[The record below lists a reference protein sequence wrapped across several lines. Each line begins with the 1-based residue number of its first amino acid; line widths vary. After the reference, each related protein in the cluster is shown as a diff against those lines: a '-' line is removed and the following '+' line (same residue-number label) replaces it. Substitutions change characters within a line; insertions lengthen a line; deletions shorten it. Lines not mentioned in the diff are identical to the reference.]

1 MLNNQDFALLRA
13 KSLGGSDVGA
23 ILGLSKYRSAI
34 DVWMEK
40 TGKEVAARDSLHLR
54 FGQFA
59 ESFVAS
65 EYALSTGFS
74 LVAHD
79 SAIIHPQYDYMH
91 GHIDR
96 FVIDQHLAQSNDE
109 SIDESSNLFDDSGRL
124 TASRILECKTAN
136 PFTQSEWG
144 EAGSDQVPLTYLVQ
158 CVWYMM
164 ITNIDRTDLA
174 VLFGNADFRVYEI
187 TRDLELEQMVL
198 ERAISFWENHVLT
211 DTPPPATSESDYKT
225 LFGKSTVSKSV
236 EAHAETC
243 ELIKKLQ
250 SLNAQVEQYEL
261 EISQIKQSIMGQMQD
276 AEVLTFQGQT
286 LATWKAPKP
295 SLRLDAKK
303 LTVEH
308 PELVHQYQVPIQNSR
323 RLVIKELS

>member
-23 ILGLSKYRSAI
+23 VLGLSKYRSAV

-40 TGKEVAARDSLHLR
+40 TGKEVASRDSLPLR

-65 EYALSTGFS
+65 EYALATGLS
-74 LVAHD
+74 LVTHD
-79 SAIIHPQYDYMH
+79 AAVVHSEYSYMH

-96 FVIDQHLAQSNDE
+96 FVMS
-109 SIDESSNLFDDSGRL
+109 DDLPLIGDNGRM

-136 PFTQSEWG
+136 PFSQSEWG
-144 EAGSDQVPLTYLVQ
+144 EAGSDQVPLSYLVQ

-164 ITNIDRTDLA
+164 LTNIDRTDLA
-174 VLFGNADFRVYEI
+174 VLFGNADFRIYEI
-187 TRDLELEQMVL
+187 SRDLELEQMIL
-198 ERAISFWENHVLT
+198 ERAKSFWAKHVLT
-211 DTPPPATSESDYKT
+211 DTPPLATSESDYKT
-225 LFGKSTVSKSV
+225 LFSKSTVNKSI
-236 EAHAETC
+236 EAPTETC
-243 ELIKKLQ
+243 VLIKKLK
-250 SLNAQVEQYEL
+250 SLNEQIDHYEA
-261 EISQIKQSIMGQMQD
+261 EVSQIKQSIMGQMQD

-295 SLRLDAKK
+295 SLRLDSKR
-303 LTVEH
+303 LSEEH
-308 PELVHQYQVPIQNSR
+308 PDLVHQYKIPIQNSR
-323 RLVIKELS
+323 RLVIKEL

>member
-23 ILGLSKYRSAI
+23 VLGLSKYRSAV

-40 TGKEVAARDSLHLR
+40 TGKEVGVRDSLPLR

-65 EYALSTGFS
+65 EYALATGLS
-74 LVAHD
+74 LATHEAAV
-79 SAIIHPQYDYMH
+79 IHPQYEYMH

-96 FVIDQHLAQSNDE
+96 FVLDGDTPLIGED
-109 SIDESSNLFDDSGRL
+109 GRMS
-124 TASRILECKTAN
+124 ASRILECKTAN
-136 PFTQSEWG
+136 PFAQSDWG
-144 EAGSDQVPLTYLVQ
+144 DPGSDQVPLSYLVQ

-164 ITNIDRTDLA
+164 LTGIDRTDLA
-174 VLFGNADFRVYEI
+174 VLFGNADFRIYEI
-187 TRDLELEQMVL
+187 TRDLELEQIVL
-198 ERAISFWENHVLT
+198 ERAVSFWENHVLT
-211 DTPPPATSESDYKT
+211 DTPPVATSESDYKT
-225 LFGKSTVSKSV
+225 LFGKSTASISV
-236 EAHAETC
+236 EAPAETC
-243 ELIKKLQ
+243 ELIKKLKT
-250 SLNAQVEQYEL
+250 LNEQVESYEA

-276 AEVLTFQGQT
+276 AEVLTFHGQT

-295 SLRLDAKK
+295 SFRLDAKR
-303 LTVEH
+303 LAEEH
-308 PELVHQYQVPIQNSR
+308 PDLVHQYQAPIQNSR

>member
-23 ILGLSKYRSAI
+23 VLGLSKYRSAV

-40 TGKEVAARDSLHLR
+40 TGKEIAVRDSLPLR

-59 ESFVAS
+59 EEFVAS
-65 EYALSTGFS
+65 EYALSTGLS
-74 LVAHD
+74 LARHHAAV
-79 SAIIHPQYDYMH
+79 IHPEYMYMH

-96 FVIDQHLAQSNDE
+96 FALNGDLPLIDADGK
-109 SIDESSNLFDDSGRL
+109 I
-124 TASRILECKTAN
+124 TACRILECKTAN
-136 PFTQSEWG
+136 PFAQSEWG
-144 EAGSDQVPLTYLVQ
+144 EAGSDQVPLSYLVQ

-164 ITNIDRTDLA
+164 LTNIDRTDLA
-174 VLFGNADFRVYEI
+174 VLFGNADFRIYEI

-198 ERAISFWENHVLT
+198 ERAITFWEDHVLK
-211 DTPPPATSESDYKT
+211 DIPPPASSESDYKT

-236 EAHAETC
+236 EAPIETC
-243 ELIKKLQ
+243 ELIKKLKL
-250 SLNAQVEQYEL
+250 LNAQVEQYES

-276 AEVLTFQGQT
+276 AEILTFDGQT
-286 LATWKAPKP
+286 LATWRAPKP
-295 SLRLDAKK
+295 SSRLDTKK
-303 LTVEH
+303 LTEEH
-308 PELVHQYQVPIQNSR
+308 PDLVHQYQVPIQNSR

>member
-13 KSLGGSDVGA
+13 KSLGGSDIGA
-23 ILGLSKYRSAI
+23 VLGLSKYRSAV

-40 TGKEVAARDSLHLR
+40 TGKEIGSRDSLPLR

-65 EYALSTGFS
+65 EYALATG
-74 LVAHD
+74 LCLATHEVAV
-79 SAIIHPQYDYMH
+79 IHPKYEYMH

-96 FVIDQHLAQSNDE
+96 FVLDGDAPLMGED
-109 SIDESSNLFDDSGRL
+109 GRI

-136 PFTQSEWG
+136 PFAQSDWG
-144 EAGSDQVPLTYLVQ
+144 EPGSDQVPLSYLVQ

-164 ITNIDRTDLA
+164 LTNIDRTDLA
-174 VLFGNADFRVYEI
+174 VLFGNADFRIYEI
-187 TRDLELEQMVL
+187 NRDLELEQMVL
-198 ERAISFWENHVLT
+198 ERAVSFWENHVLT
-211 DTPPPATSESDYKT
+211 DIPPAATSESDYKT

-236 EAHAETC
+236 EAPAETC
-243 ELIKKLQ
+243 ELIKKLK
-250 SLNAQVEQYEL
+250 SLNEQIDSYEQ
-261 EISQIKQSIMGQMQD
+261 EISQIKQNIMGQMQD
-276 AEVLTFQGQT
+276 AEVLTFHGQT

-295 SLRLDAKK
+295 SLRLDAKR
-303 LTVEH
+303 LTEEH
-308 PELVHQYQVPIQNSR
+308 PDLVHQYQVHIQNSR

>member
-23 ILGLSKYRSAI
+23 LLGLSKYRSAV

-40 TGKEVAARDSLHLR
+40 TGKETAVRDSLPLR

-59 ESFVAS
+59 EEFVAS
-65 EYALSTGFS
+65 EYTLSTGLS
-74 LVAHD
+74 LASHD
-79 SAIIHPQYDYMH
+79 AAVIHPEYQYMH

-96 FVIDQHLAQSNDE
+96 FVLDGNLPLIDGDGK
-109 SIDESSNLFDDSGRL
+109 I

-136 PFTQSEWG
+136 PFAQSEWG
-144 EAGSDQVPLTYLVQ
+144 EVGSDQVPLSYLVQ

-164 ITNIDRTDLA
+164 LTNIDRTDLA
-174 VLFGNADFRVYEI
+174 ILFGNADFRIYEI
-187 TRDLELEQMVL
+187 NRDLELEKMVL
-198 ERAISFWENHVLT
+198 ERAKSFWEKHVLK
-211 DTPPPATSESDYKT
+211 DIPPPATSESDYKI
-225 LFGKSTVSKSV
+225 LFGKSTVGKLV
-236 EAHAETC
+236 EAPAQIC
-243 ELIKKLQ
+243 ELIKKLK
-250 SLNAQVEQYEL
+250 SLNEQVEHYES

-276 AEVLTFQGQT
+276 AEVLTYQGQT

-295 SLRLDAKK
+295 SLRLDAKR
-303 LTVEH
+303 LSEEY
-308 PELVHQYQVPIQNSR
+308 PDLVNKYQVPIQNSR

>member
-23 ILGLSKYRSAI
+23 LLGLSRYRSAV

-40 TGKEVAARDSLHLR
+40 TGKEIAIRDSLPLR

-59 ESFVAS
+59 EEFVAS
-65 EYALSTGFS
+65 EYALATGLCLAS
-74 LVAHD
+74 HD
-79 SAIIHPQYDYMH
+79 AAVIHPEYQYMH

-96 FVIDQHLAQSNDE
+96 FVLDGNLPLIDTDGK
-109 SIDESSNLFDDSGRL
+109 I

-136 PFTQSEWG
+136 PFAQSEWG
-144 EAGSDQVPLTYLVQ
+144 EAGSDQVPLSYLVQ

-164 ITNIDRTDLA
+164 LTNINQTDLA
-174 VLFGNADFRVYEI
+174 VLFGNADFRIYEI

-198 ERAISFWENHVLT
+198 ERAITFWEDHVLK
-211 DTPPPATSESDYKT
+211 DIPPPAASESDYKT
-225 LFGKSTVSKSV
+225 LFGKSTLGKSI
-236 EAHAETC
+236 EASAKTY
-243 ELIKKLQ
+243 ELIKKLK
-250 SLNAQVEQYEL
+250 SLNEQVEQYEA

-276 AEVLTFQGQT
+276 AEILTFDGQT
-286 LATWKAPKP
+286 LATWKSPKP
-295 SLRLDAKK
+295 SLRLDAKR
-303 LTVEH
+303 LTEEH
-308 PELVHQYQVPIQNSR
+308 PDLVHQYQVPIQNSR

>member
-23 ILGLSKYRSAI
+23 LLGLSRYRSAV

-40 TGKEVAARDSLHLR
+40 TGKEIAIRDSLPLR

-59 ESFVAS
+59 EEFVAS
-65 EYALSTGFS
+65 EYALATGLS
-74 LVAHD
+74 LASHD
-79 SAIIHPQYDYMH
+79 AAVIHPEYRYMH

-96 FVIDQHLAQSNDE
+96 FALNGDLPLIDGDGKIN
-109 SIDESSNLFDDSGRL
+109 
-124 TASRILECKTAN
+124 ASRILECKTAN
-136 PFTQSEWG
+136 PFAQSEWG
-144 EAGSDQVPLTYLVQ
+144 EAGSDQVPLSYLVQ

-164 ITNIDRTDLA
+164 LTNIDRTDLA
-174 VLFGNADFRVYEI
+174 VLFGNADFRIYEI

-198 ERAISFWENHVLT
+198 ERAITFWEDHVLK
-211 DTPPPATSESDYKT
+211 DIPPPAASESDFKT
-225 LFGKSTVSKSV
+225 LFGKSTLGKSI
-236 EAHAETC
+236 EAHAQTY
-243 ELIKKLQ
+243 ELIKKLK
-250 SLNAQVEQYEL
+250 SLNEQVEQYEA
-261 EISQIKQSIMGQMQD
+261 EISQIKQSIMGEMQD
-276 AEVLTFQGQT
+276 AEVLTFYGQT

-303 LTVEH
+303 LTEEH
-308 PELVHQYQVPIQNSR
+308 PDLVHQYQVPIQNSR

>member
-23 ILGLSKYRSAI
+23 VLGLSKYRSAV

-40 TGKEVAARDSLHLR
+40 TDKKVAIRDSLPLR

-59 ESFVAS
+59 ESFIAS
-65 EYALSTGFS
+65 EYALATGLS
-74 LVAHD
+74 LATHD
-79 SAIIHPQYDYMH
+79 AAVVHSEYSYMH

-96 FVIDQHLAQSNDE
+96 FVLSEDLPLIGSD
-109 SIDESSNLFDDSGRL
+109 GRI

-136 PFTQSEWG
+136 PFAQSEWG
-144 EAGSDQVPLTYLVQ
+144 EAGSDQVPLSYLVQ

-164 ITNIDRTDLA
+164 LTNIDRTDVA
-174 VLFGNADFRVYEI
+174 VLFGNTDFRIYEI
-187 TRDLELEQMVL
+187 NRDLELEQMVL
-198 ERAISFWENHVLT
+198 ERAKSFWENHVLT
-211 DTPPPATSESDYKT
+211 DIPPPATSESDYKT
-225 LFGKSTVSKSV
+225 LFGKSTVSKSI
-236 EAHAETC
+236 EAPAETC
-243 ELIKKLQ
+243 ELIKKLK
-250 SLNAQVEQYEL
+250 SLNEQVEHYEA

-295 SLRLDAKK
+295 SVRLDAKR
-303 LTVEH
+303 LTEEH
-308 PELVHQYQVPIQNSR
+308 PEWASQYQIAVQNSR

>member
-23 ILGLSKYRSAI
+23 VLGLSKYRSAV

-40 TGKEVAARDSLHLR
+40 TGKEVAVRDSLQLR

-65 EYALSTGFS
+65 EYVLATGLSLAT
-74 LVAHD
+74 HD
-79 SAIIHPQYDYMH
+79 AAVVHSEYSYMH

-96 FVIDQHLAQSNDE
+96 FVLSEDLPLIGSD
-109 SIDESSNLFDDSGRL
+109 GRI

-136 PFTQSEWG
+136 PFAQSEWG
-144 EAGSDQVPLTYLVQ
+144 EAGSDQVPLSYLVQ

-164 ITNIDRTDLA
+164 LTNIDRTDVA
-174 VLFGNADFRVYEI
+174 VLFGNTDFRIYEI
-187 TRDLELEQMVL
+187 NRDLELEQMVL
-198 ERAISFWENHVLT
+198 ERAKSFWENHVLT
-211 DTPPPATSESDYKT
+211 DIPPPATSESDYKT
-225 LFGKSTVSKSV
+225 LFGKSTVSKSI
-236 EAHAETC
+236 EAPAETC
-243 ELIKKLQ
+243 ELIKKLK
-250 SLNAQVEQYEL
+250 SLNEQVEHYEA

-295 SLRLDAKK
+295 SVRLDAKR
-303 LTVEH
+303 LTEEH
-308 PELVHQYQVPIQNSR
+308 PEWASQYQIAVQNSR